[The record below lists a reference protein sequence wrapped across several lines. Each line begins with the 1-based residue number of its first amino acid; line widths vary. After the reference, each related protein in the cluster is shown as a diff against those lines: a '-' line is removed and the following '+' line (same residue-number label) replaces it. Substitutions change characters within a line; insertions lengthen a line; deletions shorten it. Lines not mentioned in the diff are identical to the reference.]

1 MPKILIK
8 NILFTDKKVS
18 MEEGDSLVGGTAAS
32 LVQEAVGGGQAA
44 DDAIKQVGEVSF
56 VCSVIFLGCE
66 EISAKIKWCQ
76 KCR

>member
-1 MPKILIK
+1 
-8 NILFTDKKVS
+8 

-56 VCSVIFLGCE
+56 VCSVNSFRLRGDIGQ
-66 EISAKIKWCQ
+66 IKWCQ
-76 KCR
+76 KCH